1 MPLLNVVL
9 HHHMLILLGNDVIN
23 EADLLTMVESV
34 TAILDALHARV
45 DELAIIWRRQR
56 VNVDTQ
62 FEYYANGLLNNY
74 YKVFRSM
81 QFLSCAFLSC
91 YRNTNSS

>member
-81 QFLSCAFLSC
+81 RFLSCASLPC
-91 YRNTNSS
+91 HRNTNPS